1 MRTLRAATPIPLPS
15 QCEDVVY
22 PEILPSRR
30 LSIVSTSTHL
40 PTLCE
45 GSLDCNMLSR
55 IVSPAFSPS
64 ELGKTEIVALV
75 GSPSHPRRG
84 QLFKSAADRRR
95 SQLPEDNVLPE
106 LSRRE
111 IAKENVDPDKISA
124 SSEWVKR
131 LRRPQQYELTRTV
144 SNPVISKT
152 RTSTLGAKTSRPP
165 PNSKS
170 LPRLNS
176 TEPSRTITENEH
188 SAELRRHIQQENR
201 DYDIFST
208 KAVIL
213 ERFLNSQK

>member
-1 MRTLRAATPIPLPS
+1 M
-15 QCEDVVY
+15 
-22 PEILPSRR
+22 
-30 LSIVSTSTHL
+30 VSTTTHL
-40 PTLCE
+40 PTLGE

-84 QLFKSAADRRR
+84 QLFKSAAERRR
-95 SQLPEDNVLPE
+95 SQQDNALPE

-111 IAKENVDPDKISA
+111 IAKENVDPDKTPA
-124 SSEWVKR
+124 SPEWVKR

-152 RTSTLGAKTSRPP
+152 RNSTLGAKTSSPP

-170 LPRLNS
+170 LPRLHS

-188 SAELRRHIQQENR
+188 SAELRRHIQQENM

>member
-1 MRTLRAATPIPLPS
+1 
-15 QCEDVVY
+15 
-22 PEILPSRR
+22 
-30 LSIVSTSTHL
+30 
-40 PTLCE
+40 
-45 GSLDCNMLSR
+45 MLSR
-55 IVSPAFSPS
+55 FVPPAFSPS
-64 ELGKTEIVALV
+64 ELGKTEIIALV

-84 QLFKSAADRRR
+84 QLFKSASERKTR
-95 SQLPEDNVLPE
+95 SQQNNLFPD

-111 IAKENVDPDKISA
+111 IAKENVDPDKMPA
-124 SSEWVKR
+124 EWVKR

-152 RTSTLGAKTSRPP
+152 RNSTLGAKTSSP

-188 SAELRRHIQQENR
+188 SAELRRHIQQENM
-201 DYDIFST
+201 DYDILST

>member
-1 MRTLRAATPIPLPS
+1 MRTLRPATPVPLPS
-15 QCEDVVY
+15 HCEDAVC

-30 LSIVSTSTHL
+30 LSMASTTTHL
-40 PTLCE
+40 PTLLE

-55 IVSPAFSPS
+55 IVSSPTFSPS
-64 ELGKTEIVALV
+64 ELGKTEVVALV
-75 GSPSHPRRG
+75 GSPFHPRRG
-84 QLFKSAADRRR
+84 HLFKSAAERRT
-95 SQLPEDNVLPE
+95 SQGDNVLPE

-111 IAKENVDPDKISA
+111 IAKENVDPEKIPA
-124 SSEWVKR
+124 SPEWAKR
-131 LRRPQQYELTRTV
+131 LRRPQQYELTRTL

-152 RTSTLGAKTSRPP
+152 RNSTLGAKTSSPS
-165 PNSKS
+165 NSKS

-176 TEPSRTITENEH
+176 TEPSRTITEIEH
-188 SAELRRHIQQENR
+188 SAELRRHIQQENM

>member
-1 MRTLRAATPIPLPS
+1 MRTLRSATPIPLPS
-15 QCEDVVY
+15 HYDEAVC

-30 LSIVSTSTHL
+30 LSLASTTTHL
-40 PTLCE
+40 PTLRE

-64 ELGKTEIVALV
+64 ELGKTEIIALV

-84 QLFKSAADRRR
+84 QLLKSALEGRRR
-95 SQLPEDNVLPE
+95 SHENQRLPDLN
-106 LSRRE
+106 SRE
-111 IAKENVDPDKISA
+111 VAKENVDPDTVPA
-124 SSEWVKR
+124 SSEWVER
-131 LRRPQQYELTRTV
+131 LRRPQHYELTRTV

-152 RTSTLGAKTSRPP
+152 RNSTLGAKASSS

-176 TEPSRTITENEH
+176 TEPSRITENEH
-188 SAELRRHIQQENR
+188 SAELRRHIQQENM
-201 DYDIFST
+201 DYDFLST

-213 ERFLNSQK
+213 ERFLNSQN

>member
-15 QCEDVVY
+15 NCDDAVC

-30 LSIVSTSTHL
+30 LSTASTTTHL

-45 GSLDCNMLSR
+45 GSLECNMLSR

-84 QLFKSAADRRR
+84 QLFKSAAERRR
-95 SQLPEDNVLPE
+95 SQEGNVLPE

-111 IAKENVDPDKISA
+111 MAKENVDPDNIPA

-152 RTSTLGAKTSRPP
+152 RNSTLGAKASSP

-170 LPRLNS
+170 LPRLIN
-176 TEPSRTITENEH
+176 TEPSRTITQNEH
-188 SAELRRHIQQENR
+188 SAELRRHIQQENME
-201 DYDIFST
+201 YDIFST

>member
-15 QCEDVVY
+15 HCEDAVC

-30 LSIVSTSTHL
+30 LSMASTTTHL

-84 QLFKSAADRRR
+84 QLFKAAAERKRY
-95 SQLPEDNVLPE
+95 QEGNVLPE

-111 IAKENVDPDKISA
+111 IAKENVDPDKIPV

-152 RTSTLGAKTSRPP
+152 RNSTPGAKISSP

-170 LPRLNS
+170 LPRLSS
-176 TEPSRTITENEH
+176 TEPSRTITGNEH
-188 SAELRRHIQQENR
+188 SAELRRHIQQENM

>member
-1 MRTLRAATPIPLPS
+1 MA
-15 QCEDVVY
+15 
-22 PEILPSRR
+22 
-30 LSIVSTSTHL
+30 STTTHL

-55 IVSPAFSPS
+55 IISPAFPPS
-64 ELGKTEIVALV
+64 ELGKTEIIALV

-84 QLFKSAADRRR
+84 QLFKSTSERRR
-95 SQLPEDNVLPE
+95 ISQENNLLPE

-111 IAKENVDPDKISA
+111 IAKENVDPDKIPA

-144 SNPVISKT
+144 SNPVISKS
-152 RTSTLGAKTSRPP
+152 RNSTLGAKVTSP

-176 TEPSRTITENEH
+176 TEPTRTITENEH
-188 SAELRRHIQQENR
+188 SAELRRHIQQENM

>member
-1 MRTLRAATPIPLPS
+1 MA
-15 QCEDVVY
+15 
-22 PEILPSRR
+22 
-30 LSIVSTSTHL
+30 STTTHL

-45 GSLDCNMLSR
+45 GSLDCNTLSR
-55 IVSPAFSPS
+55 IASPAFSPS
-64 ELGKTEIVALV
+64 ELGKTEIIALV

-84 QLFKSAADRRR
+84 QLFKSAAERKR
-95 SQLPEDNVLPE
+95 SQGDNVLPE

-111 IAKENVDPDKISA
+111 IAKENVDPDKIPA
-124 SSEWVKR
+124 SSEWVNR

-152 RTSTLGAKTSRPP
+152 RFSTLGSKTSSP

-188 SAELRRHIQQENR
+188 SAELRRHIQQENM

>member
-15 QCEDVVY
+15 HYDEAVC

-30 LSIVSTSTHL
+30 SSMASTTTHL

-55 IVSPAFSPS
+55 FVPPAFSPS
-64 ELGKTEIVALV
+64 ELGKTEIIALV

-84 QLFKSAADRRR
+84 QLFKSASERKTR
-95 SQLPEDNVLPE
+95 SQQNNLFPD

-111 IAKENVDPDKISA
+111 IAKENVDPDKMRA
-124 SSEWVKR
+124 EWVKR

-152 RTSTLGAKTSRPP
+152 RNSTLGAKTSSP

-188 SAELRRHIQQENR
+188 SAELRRHIQQENM
-201 DYDIFST
+201 DYDILST